1 MWEFLGARVFLPYVL
16 TAAAETS
23 AALGDEAEAVAGF
36 AAAGA
41 LVEETGVRFYEA
53 ERLRL
58 LAQTAPPG
66 AEARAMLREAWEL
79 AHRQGALLF
88 ELRAALD
95 LARQAPDRRVGGAT
109 GRGRGPVPAR
119 RRLPR
124 AQRGP
129 GVCSAQAPTRT

>member
-1 MWEFLGARVFLPYVL
+1 
-16 TAAAETS
+16 AAETS
-23 AALGDEAEAVAGF
+23 AALGNDAEAVAGF

-41 LVEETGVRFYEA
+41 LVEDTGVWFYEA

-66 AEARAMLREAWEL
+66 AEPRAMLREAWEL

-95 LARQAPDRRVGGAT
+95 LARQVPDPESV
-109 GRGRGPVPAR
+109 AR
-119 RRLPR
+119 LAEVMARFP
-124 AQRGP
+124 P
-129 GVCSAQAPTRT
+129 GVGYPELNEAQALLAQAPTRT